1 MPARQRRCSTRRS
14 SARSRRAP
22 GRTTSQT
29 PLPSSF
35 GRIAKRNAREF
46 SRAFCPFLEHDA
58 KKCPRHSDDIVL
70 YLFDLDADSDFRPV
84 GLCHQH
90 LATEKNALQLS
101 HLSGVRRLR
110 DKARSIFVMLT

>member
-58 KKCPRHSDDIVL
+58 KKCPRNSDDIL
-70 YLFDLDADSDFRPV
+70 YLFDLDDDSDFRSV
-84 GLCHQH
+84 RLNH
-90 LATEKNALQLS
+90 LHPATEKNALQLS
-101 HLSGVRRLR
+101 HLSGVKRLR
-110 DKARSIFVMLT
+110 DEARSIFVMLT

>member
-84 GLCHQH
+84 GLCHQQKMPCNCRIYRASNV
-90 LATEKNALQLS
+90 LGIK
-101 HLSGVRRLR
+101 R
-110 DKARSIFVMLT
+110 DQSS